1 MKSYMAKDR
10 QILDSNIFIALY
22 FKSDTL
28 HQDAIELMKSLNDCE
43 IFVPYCVIQEVTTIL
58 TYRLGKK
65 TADNFIDDISNANNC
80 FLIDNN
86 IYEEMIFFRK
96 TNKKLSFTDLSLIF
110 LAKKY
115 KASLI
120 TFDKQLRNFNKKTA

>member
-1 MKSYMAKDR
+1 MAKDR
-10 QILDSNIFIALY
+10 QILDSNIFIAFY
-22 FKSDTL
+22 FRGDTL
-28 HQDAIELMKSLNDCE
+28 HQEAIKLVKSLNNCE
-43 IFVPYCVIQEVTTIL
+43 ILVPYCVIQEVTTIL

-65 TADNFIDDISNANNC
+65 VADNFIDDISNAHNC

-86 IYEEMIFFRK
+86 IYEEIIFFRK

-115 KASLI
+115 KAPLI
-120 TFDKQLRNFNKKTA
+120 TFDKQLRNFYKNSA